1 MRKIVKYVSSST
13 QKSQSFLKSQSTSV
27 PLGLIKEFEIR
38 WNTVYDMLL
47 RAHSLREAMDKWIDQ
62 EIAGAKTTAKR
73 KIECLRLSLREW
85 NHIEGLIKLLEPFKK
100 ITVAVSKAKEP
111 MLNVALNVYNNLF
124 EHLQHF
130 ISKYTAYSGI
140 RGELKSAIESGL
152 KKLQKSS
159 TKPMA
164 QAAFF
169 LTLPQSLIQH
179 SNCRYTMPMQAGRL
193 VTQLNSNGISAL
205 IITPCRTNLYNLKVR
220 KLKVS
225 VP

>member
-47 RAHSLREAMDKWIDQ
+47 RAHSLREAIDKWIDQ

-100 ITVAVSKAKEP
+100 VTVAVSKAKEP

-152 KKLQKSS
+152 KKLQKYFNKADGPGGIFFNLA
-159 TKPMA
+159 TVLDP
-164 QAAFF
+164 AFK
-169 LTLPQSLIQH
+169 LSLYDADAGRKA
-179 SNCRYTMPMQAGRL
+179 RYTAQFKRY
-193 VTQLNSNGISAL
+193 I
-205 IITPCRTNLYNLKVR
+205 RTHYNPLPDEPVQ
-220 KLKVS
+220 S
-225 VP
+225 QSTETEG